1 MDTEIMPKGFSE
13 REKTLIR
20 AQLLAKG
27 RELFATQGIKKANV
41 EDLTKAAN
49 ISKGAF
55 YLFFNSKEEL
65 FFELLGQFED
75 EYHASLIAAAG
86 RPGASPRQQ
95 VKDVLTQAFTI
106 WRTHPLFTHFN
117 QEEFEYLM
125 RKLPEGFAQTNIDKD
140 ALFVDRLLGQW
151 RAQGVVVDCDPT
163 LFLGLMRA
171 LFYMSLHERDLGSG
185 IYPDVIDF
193 FIDAIA
199 QQIVRE

>member
-1 MDTEIMPKGFSE
+1 MPKGFSE
-13 REKTLIR
+13 REKMLIR

-55 YLFFNSKEEL
+55 YLFFNSKEEM
-65 FFELLGQFED
+65 FFEILGQFED
-75 EYHASLIAAAG
+75 EYHVNLIEAAKQ
-86 RPGASPRQQ
+86 PGGSPRQQ
-95 VKDVLTQAFTI
+95 VKDVLMQAFTI

-117 QEEFEYLM
+117 QEEYEYLA
-125 RKLPEGFAQTNIDKD
+125 RKLPEELLLNNIDKD
-140 ALFVDRLLGQW
+140 AIFVERLLDQW
-151 RAQGVVVDCDPT
+151 HNQGIVIDCEST
-163 LFLGLMRA
+163 LFLGLTRA
-171 LFYMSLHERDLGSG
+171 LFYMSLHEREVGSG
-185 IYPDVIDF
+185 IYPNVISF

>member
-1 MDTEIMPKGFSE
+1 MPKGFSA

-41 EDLTKAAN
+41 EDLTQAAN

-55 YLFFNSKEEL
+55 YLFFNSKEEM
-65 FFELLGQFED
+65 FFELLGQFEA
-75 EYHASLIAAAG
+75 EYHANLIEAAG
-86 RPGASPRQQ
+86 QPGATPRQQ

-117 QEEFEYLM
+117 QEEYEYLA
-125 RKLPEGFAQTNIDKD
+125 RKLPEQLLQTNIDND
-140 ALFVDRLLGQW
+140 ARFVDQLLGQW
-151 RAQGVVVDCDPT
+151 RSQGVVIDCDPA

-171 LFYMSLHERDLGSG
+171 LFYISLHERDVGSG
-185 IYPDVIDF
+185 IYPDVIGF

-199 QQIVRE
+199 QQICS

>member
-1 MDTEIMPKGFSE
+1 MPKGFSE
-13 REKTLIR
+13 REKTVIR

-75 EYHASLIAAAG
+75 EYHADLIAAAG
-86 RPGASPRQQ
+86 RPGAAPRQQ
-95 VKDVLTQAFTI
+95 VKDVLMQAFTI

-117 QEEFEYLM
+117 QEEYEYLA
-125 RKLPEGFAQTNIDKD
+125 RKLPEELAQSTIDKD
-140 ALFVDRLLGQW
+140 AIFVEGLLGQW
-151 RAQGVVVDCDPT
+151 RAQGVVIDCDPT
-163 LFLGLMRA
+163 LFLGLTRA

-185 IYPDVIDF
+185 IYPDVIGF
-193 FIDAIA
+193 FIDVIA
-199 QQIVRE
+199 QRIVRE

>member
-1 MDTEIMPKGFSE
+1 MPKGFSE

-75 EYHASLIAAAG
+75 EYHNKLVEAAAQ
-86 RPGASPRQQ
+86 PGGSPQQQ
-95 VKDVLTQAFTI
+95 VKDMLMQAFT
-106 WRTHPLFTHFN
+106 
-117 QEEFEYLM
+117 
-125 RKLPEGFAQTNIDKD
+125 
-140 ALFVDRLLGQW
+140 
-151 RAQGVVVDCDPT
+151 
-163 LFLGLMRA
+163 
-171 LFYMSLHERDLGSG
+171 
-185 IYPDVIDF
+185 
-193 FIDAIA
+193 
-199 QQIVRE
+199 

>member
-1 MDTEIMPKGFSE
+1 MPKGFSE

-65 FFELLGQFED
+65 FFEILGQFED
-75 EYHASLIAAAG
+75 DYHANLIEAAA
-86 RPGASPRQQ
+86 RRGAAPRQR

-106 WRTHPLFTHFN
+106 WRTHALFTHFN
-117 QEEFEYLM
+117 QEEYEYLL
-125 RKLPEGFAQTNIDKD
+125 RKLPAELSQANVDKD
-140 ALFVDRLLGQW
+140 AIFVGQLLDQW
-151 RAQGVVVDCDPT
+151 RTQGVMIDCDPA

-171 LFYMSLHERDLGSG
+171 LFYMSLHTQEVGSG
-185 IYPDVIDF
+185 VSPDVIGF
-193 FIDAIA
+193 FIDLIA
-199 QQIVRE
+199 QRIVRE

>member
-1 MDTEIMPKGFSE
+1 SE
-13 REKTLIR
+13 RERTVIR

-55 YLFFNSKEEL
+55 YQFYDSKEAL

-75 EYHASLIAAAG
+75 EYHAGLLEAAA

-95 VKDVLTQAFTI
+95 VKDVLMQAFTI
-106 WRTHPLFTHFN
+106 WRTNPLFTNFN
-117 QEEFEYLM
+117 QEEFEYLA
-125 RKLPEGFAQTNIDKD
+125 RKLPEELMQANLNKD
-140 ALFVDRLLGQW
+140 EVFVARLLGLW
-151 RAQGVVVDCDPT
+151 REQGVTIDCEPS

-171 LFYMSLHERDLGSG
+171 LFFMSLHRDDLGPG
-185 IYPDVIDF
+185 MYPGVFAF
-193 FIDAIA
+193 FVDAVA

>member
-1 MDTEIMPKGFSE
+1 MPKGFSE

-75 EYHASLIAAAG
+75 EYHANLIAAAA
-86 RPGASPRQQ
+86 RPGATPRQQ
-95 VKDVLTQAFTI
+95 VQDVLTQAFTI

-117 QEEFEYLM
+117 QEEYEYLA
-125 RKLPEGFAQTNIDKD
+125 RKLPEELVQTNLNKD
-140 ALFVDRLLGQW
+140 EVFVAGLLGQW
-151 RAQGVVVDCDPT
+151 RAQGVVIDCDPT

-171 LFYMSLHERDLGSG
+171 LFYISFHEREVGSG
-185 IYPDVIDF
+185 ISSAVINF

>member
-1 MDTEIMPKGFSE
+1 MPKGFSE

-20 AQLLAKG
+20 SQLLAKG

-75 EYHASLIAAAG
+75 EYHTSLIAAAG

-95 VKDVLTQAFTI
+95 VKDVLAQAFTL

-117 QEEFEYLM
+117 PEEYEYLA
-125 RKLPEGFAQTNIDKD
+125 RKLPEELAQTNIDKD
-140 ALFVDRLLGQW
+140 AIFVDRLLDQW
-151 RAQGVVVDCDPT
+151 RAQGVMIDCDPM

-185 IYPDVIDF
+185 IYPDVIAF
-193 FIDAIA
+193 FVDAIA